1 MPGRI
6 PKQFIDDLLQRI
18 DIVDL
23 IDARVPLKKAGKD
36 HKACCPFHDEKTA
49 SFTVSSSKQFYH
61 CFGCGAHGTAIG
73 FLMEYE
79 RMSFPE
85 AVTELAAR
93 AGVPV
98 PQDANDAVVKSEGTA
113 DLLTMLEDAARF
125 YRTQL
130 REHAHAPQAVAYL
143 KNRGITGE
151 IAAAFGL
158 GFAPDGWDN
167 LVRTLGRTA
176 QEREVLVQAG
186 LAVRKDGGGMY
197 DRFRSR
203 VMFPILDYRG
213 RIVGFGGRVIDQSEP
228 KYLNSPETP
237 LFHKGRE
244 LYGLY
249 RAREAI
255 RREGRVLVVEG
266 YMDVVALAQ
275 HGIDHAVAT
284 LGTATTPDHL
294 NRIFRFAR
302 DVVFCFDGDRAGG
315 EAAWKALDVILPL
328 LSDDRQASFLFLP
341 EGDDPDSLVRK
352 EGGEAFAQRMRDSSP
367 VPEFFFKGLAKQV
380 DLSRRDA
387 PPRLAELARPYLSK
401 VPAGV
406 LKETMLDRLNLSPVA
421 RQLLSDL
428 ARTAAPAHA
437 TAEKIGNWHGPKAPP
452 SMVRVAVALL
462 VQHPELA
469 RHLPEPRVFAGLDLP
484 GMDLFQELSE
494 LLRGKSSN
502 TAAVVEHFRGSTRE
516 QHVAKLAIWE
526 HPALAHDVAAE
537 FQGLVQ
543 RMMRAAARARTDRLL
558 QKQQLQGSLTAAE
571 KAELAQLLA
580 GRRESQEIPS
590 EH

>member
-6 PKQFIDDLLQRI
+6 PKQFIDDLLMRV

-23 IDARVPLKKAGKD
+23 IDSRVPLKKAGKD

-49 SFTVSSSKQFYH
+49 SFTVSPTKQFYH
-61 CFGCGAHGTAIG
+61 CFGCGAHGTAIS

-93 AGVPV
+93 AGVAV
-98 PQDANDAVVKSEGTA
+98 PQEAGDYSSNNESTA
-113 DLLTMLEDAARF
+113 SLLTLLTEAARF

-130 REHAHAPQAVAYL
+130 REHAQAVAYL

-151 IAAAFGL
+151 IAATFGI

-167 LVRTLGRTA
+167 LVRLLGHTPQARD
-176 QEREVLVQAG
+176 VLVQAG
-186 LAVRKDGGGMY
+186 LAIRKDGGGVY
-197 DRFRSR
+197 DRFRGR
-203 VMFPILDYRG
+203 VMFPIHDYRG
-213 RIVGFGGRVIDQSEP
+213 RIVGFGGRVIDQGEP
-228 KYLNSPETP
+228 KYLNSPETA
-237 LFHKGRE
+237 LFHKGQE

-249 RAREAI
+249 RARESI

-275 HGIDHAVAT
+275 HGVDNAIAT
-284 LGTATTPDHL
+284 LGTATTADHL
-294 NRIFRFAR
+294 NRIFRFAH
-302 DVVFCFDGDRAGG
+302 DVIFCFDGDRAGR

-328 LSDDRQASFLFLP
+328 LSHDRQAGFLFLP
-341 EGDDPDSLVRK
+341 DGEDPDTLVRK
-352 EGGEAFAQRMRDSSP
+352 EGGDAFGRRILTSVP
-367 VPEFFFKGLAKQV
+367 VPEFFFQGLAKQV
-380 DLSRRDA
+380 DLNRRDA
-387 PPRLAELARPYLSK
+387 RARLAELAKPYLSK

-428 ARTAAPAHA
+428 ARTAEPSAAI
-437 TAEKIGNWHGPKAPP
+437 AEKAGNWGGPKAPP
-452 SMVRVAVALL
+452 SMVRIAIALL
-462 VQHPELA
+462 VQHPELV
-469 RHLPEPRVFAGLDLP
+469 RDLPDQRSLEGLELP
-484 GMDLFQELSE
+484 GMDLFHELSG
-494 LLRGKSSN
+494 LLQTPHSWN
-502 TAAVVEHFRGSTRE
+502 TAAVVEHFRGSTHE
-516 QHVAKLAIWE
+516 QHIAKLAVWE
-526 HPALAHDVAAE
+526 HPALAHDVGAE
-537 FQGLVQ
+537 FQGLMQ
-543 RMMRAAARARTDRLL
+543 RMAQAARRAGAERLL
-558 QKQQLQGSLTAAE
+558 RKQQLQGSLTATE

-580 GRRESQEIPS
+580 DRLESEEIPS